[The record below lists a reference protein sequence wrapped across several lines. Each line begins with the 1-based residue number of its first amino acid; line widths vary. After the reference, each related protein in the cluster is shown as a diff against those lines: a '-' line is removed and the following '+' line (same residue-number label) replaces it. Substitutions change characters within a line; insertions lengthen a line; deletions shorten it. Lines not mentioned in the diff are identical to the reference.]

1 MGIKVKEIFSV
12 QKVPRYSRLDDQLG
26 AVLEYLEDLEGR
38 VEAHEDHIKK
48 LQGKAKRIEAKYRGL
63 KKLLGPEST

>member
-1 MGIKVKEIFSV
+1 
-12 QKVPRYSRLDDQLG
+12 LDDQLG